1 VLTFLGT
8 KNPDFHFSCVT
19 IYQERNHIMDN
30 KIVLIVGG
38 SGGIGS
44 ATAKKFGDA
53 GAKVVLASRNKTN
66 VESVA
71 KEINDAGGEAYAI
84 EVDAKDQASVEK
96 MAEEISS
103 QLGKIDILINAF
115 GQGIIQPFLDIDP
128 KDAKEIIDTN
138 VYGTF
143 LVTQTVMKN
152 MNEDETTSVVMF
164 PGTMGKYVMKNAS
177 VYAASK
183 FAIQGFT
190 KALVEEQRRGKTKF
204 SLLYLGGVDTAFWDD
219 DRVNMRVKKD
229 MMLTPD
235 EVADAVF
242 YAVNQPSGS
251 VMNEVVIQPESHQL
265 V

>member
-1 VLTFLGT
+1 M
-8 KNPDFHFSCVT
+8 
-19 IYQERNHIMDN
+19 EN

-44 ATAKKFGDA
+44 ATAKRFAKEK
-53 GAKVVLASRNKTN
+53 AKVILASRNKAN
-66 VESVA
+66 VEKVA
-71 KEINDAGGEAYAI
+71 KEINDNGGEAFAI
-84 EVDAKDQASVEK
+84 EVDATDEASVK
-96 MAEEISS
+96 RMTDEIAN
-103 QLGKIDILINAF
+103 QLGKIDVLINAF
-115 GQGIIQPFLDIDP
+115 GQGIIQPFMDINP
-128 KDAKEIIDTN
+128 ADAKEIIDTN

-152 MNEDETTSVVMF
+152 MKEDERTSVIMF
-164 PGTMGKYVMKNAS
+164 PGTMGKFVMKNAS

-190 KALVEEQRRGKTKF
+190 KALVEEQRRGNTRF
-204 SLLYLGGVDTAFWDD
+204 SLLYLGGVDTPFWDD
-219 DRVNMRVKKD
+219 DRVNMKVKKD

-235 EVADAVF
+235 EVAEAVF

>member
-1 VLTFLGT
+1 M
-8 KNPDFHFSCVT
+8 
-19 IYQERNHIMDN
+19 EN
-30 KIVLIVGG
+30 KIILIVGG

-44 ATAKKFGDA
+44 ATAKKFGKS
-53 GAKVVLASRNKTN
+53 GAKVVLAARNKGKA
-66 VESVA
+66 EEIA

-84 EVDAKDQASVEK
+84 ETDATKPASVQK
-96 MAEEISS
+96 MASEVEN
-103 QLGKIDILINAF
+103 QLGKIDVLINAF
-115 GQGIIQPFLDIDP
+115 GQGIIQPFMEIEP
-128 KDAKEIIDTN
+128 ADAKEIIDVN

-143 LVTQTVMKN
+143 LVTQTVMKH
-152 MNEDETTSVVMF
+152 MKEDEKTSVVMF

-190 KALVEEQRRGKTKF
+190 KALIEEQRRGKTKF
-204 SLLYLGGVDTAFWDD
+204 SLLYLGGVDTPFWDD

-229 MMLTPD
+229 MMLTAE
-235 EVADAVF
+235 EVADAVY

-251 VMNEVVIQPESHQL
+251 VLNEVVIQPESHQL